1 MSDFCDMA
9 TRTAQDSDIV
19 RISPGKL
26 VQFFISG
33 TATLQA
39 EVNADAYGRV
49 NITTLPTGKY
59 DVKVDGQIVKTIQH
73 VLANHT
79 HQTDHTWPF
88 IFSGAIT
95 ADINE
100 VNTQK
105 IFAVPAAA
113 KIIGVRIVA
122 ESITNVGDVTVHIL
136 KGAVGGA
143 AALTFA
149 ANSIWSQRLYVGGG
163 STVYRYMPTPATPD
177 LQLSANDAVTIG
189 VDHVANGVSGITVEL
204 IVRPD

>member
-1 MSDFCDMA
+1 MTDYSDMA
-9 TRTAQDSDIV
+9 TRVAQDSDIV
-19 RISPGKL
+19 RIIPGKL

-39 EVNADAYGRV
+39 EANADIYGRV

-79 HQTDHTWPF
+79 HQADHTWTF
-88 IFSGAIT
+88 FVSGAIT
-95 ADINE
+95 GDMNE
-100 VNTQK
+100 ANIQK
-105 IFAVPAAA
+105 VFAVAAAA
-113 KIIGVRIVA
+113 KIIGIKVIA
-122 ESITNVGDVTVHIL
+122 ERITNTGDVTIHVL
-136 KGAVGGA
+136 RGSAGGGSV
-143 AALTFA
+143 LTCA
-149 ANSIWSQRLYVGGG
+149 SNSIWSQRLYVGGG
-163 STVYRYMPTPATPD
+163 STVYRYMPTPATPN

-189 VDHVANGVSGITVEL
+189 QDHVADGVGGVTAEL